1 MHGYSTSIS
10 VTCHTF
16 LFRIDLYL
24 LTEFNL
30 CEFLTKFISSYYS
43 WFAGYMTE
51 SEAKQKLLNH
61 EGGAFLVRFN
71 TSMVSPGFVLSTKS
85 HSNDFVEYN
94 IEASFSVIII

>member
-1 MHGYSTSIS
+1 MS
-10 VTCHTF
+10 C
-16 LFRIDLYL
+16 L
-24 LTEFNL
+24 LLQVLTLSGHFQAL
-30 CEFLTKFISSYYS
+30 CFSDKIISSYCS

-94 IEASFSVIII
+94 IEASFVSNHYFKS